1 MGSHPRVV
9 KQPKQRVIT
18 LPKRRVAFDL
28 TEDFSDFILL
38 QIFRHTRRLALERD
52 REDRF
57 ALRDV
62 PRVSRGEVL
71 KKGVDRCQPV
81 VAGMDA
87 VLSLALQVL
96 QKAANGLGSDVVQ
109 CKSGAGLSVMF
120 AGELEQQFPGIAI
133 GKNGM
138 AAQAPGRDQV
148 LLEEAAD

>member
-1 MGSHPRVV
+1 MGSHARVV
-9 KQPKQRVIT
+9 KQSKQRVIT

-28 TEDFSDFILL
+28 TEDFPDFILL

-71 KKGVDRCQPV
+71 KKGVDRGQPV
-81 VAGMDA
+81 VTGMDT

-96 QKAANGLGSDVVQ
+96 QKTANG
-109 CKSGAGLSVMF
+109 
-120 AGELEQQFPGIAI
+120 
-133 GKNGM
+133 
-138 AAQAPGRDQV
+138 
-148 LLEEAAD
+148 